1 VAVPPLPIQ
10 YSIEEAVAA
19 AFGTSELEAGALAG
33 HLSTHREGYGIV
45 QIEIAQYVIEHTLKR
60 CSFVAY

>member
-1 VAVPPLPIQ
+1 MPPLPIQ

-33 HLSTHREGYGIV
+33 HLSTHREGYGRT
-45 QIEIAQYVIEHTLKR
+45 ALLKLKLFNMSSNTL
-60 CSFVAY
+60 